1 MKNFKPIVLILLF
14 VNSFS
19 IHSQNSKSKDEIEKI
34 KKSITQELYV
44 SLNEKSENPLL
55 LINGFIWGNDTTVL
69 SIINPND
76 IKELSVLKDN
86 AAKVTYG
93 EKGKNGVLLLSLKDT
108 SINSLEKFKKAY
120 GLHNSNSKEQII
132 SGIIYDSDKKP
143 IPNAAI
149 SNLNRKEAFK
159 SDSEGK
165 YSLTAHE
172 NDILVFYLSGFK
184 SKIVKIKDVK
194 MDVILEANPKSEI
207 MIR

>member
-108 SINSLEKFKKAY
+108 SINSLEKFKTVY
-120 GLHNSNSKEQII
+120 GLHSSNSKEQKV
-132 SGIIYDSDKKP
+132 SGIIYDSNKNP
-143 IPNAAI
+143 IPNAFI
-149 SNLNRKEAFK
+149 SNLNRKESFK
-159 SDSEGK
+159 SNSEGK
-165 YSLTAHE
+165 YELTARE
-172 NDILVFYLSGFK
+172 NDVLVFFLSGFK
-184 SKIVKIKDVK
+184 LKTIKVKESKLDVFLIS
-194 MDVILEANPKSEI
+194 DSELR
-207 MIR
+207 IRG